1 MVVRSVLLLVGG
13 IGIGVVIGAGA
24 AAPQA
29 QGAQP
34 NVRLNHV
41 AISVP
46 NITEALQWYGTTM
59 GFKEVIRNTNPAGE
73 LQSAYI
79 QVSRDTFVELQ
90 QSNPQRPVGLNHWGL
105 EVADMAATVAT
116 FRQRG
121 ATVSDP
127 ADKPSAFSGGY
138 LANVT
143 DPHGGGRIELSFQP
157 ADSGKLRKATEAWK

>member
-1 MVVRSVLLLVGG
+1 MRGFILLVVGVVV
-13 IGIGVVIGAGA
+13 GVVIGTSSS
-24 AAPQA
+24 APLA
-29 QGAQP
+29 QGAQL

-46 NITEALQWYGTTM
+46 NINEALVWYQDKM
-59 GFKEVIRNTNPAGE
+59 GFREVIRNTSPQGE
-73 LQSAYI
+73 LMSAYI

-105 EVADMAATVAT
+105 EVTDMKAAVAT

-127 ADKPSAFSGGY
+127 ADKPSAFSGGF

-143 DPHGGGRIELSFQP
+143 DPNSGGRIELSYQP
-157 ADSGKLRKATEAWK
+157 AEGGKLRKATDDWK

>member
-1 MVVRSVLLLVGG
+1 MRGIVLFVAGIFVGTLVQV
-13 IGIGVVIGAGA
+13 GV
-24 AAPQA
+24 A
-29 QGAQP
+29 QGPSTQP
-34 NVRLNHV
+34 NVRVNHV
-41 AISVP
+41 AISVA
-46 NITEALQWYGTTM
+46 NIHEALTWYQDKM
-59 GFKEVIRNTNPAGE
+59 GFREVIRNTNAQGE

-105 EVADMAATVAT
+105 EVADMQAAVAT

-143 DPHGGGRIELSFQP
+143 DPHSGGRIELSYQP
-157 ADSGKLRKATEAWK
+157 ADGKLRKASDAWK

>member
-1 MVVRSVLLLVGG
+1 VRSVMLLVGG
-13 IGIGVVIGAGA
+13 IGIGLVIGAESTVS
-24 AAPQA
+24 QA

-46 NITEALQWYGTTM
+46 NITEALTWYRNTM
-59 GFKEVIRNTNPAGE
+59 GFREVIRNTNAAGE

-105 EVADMAATVAT
+105 EVADMAAAVST

-127 ADKPSAFSGGY
+127 ADKPSAFSGGF

-143 DPHGGGRIELSFQP
+143 DPHSGGRIELSFQP
-157 ADSGKLRKATEAWK
+157 ADGGKLRKATEEWK

>member
-1 MVVRSVLLLVGG
+1 MRGLVLFVAGILVGTF
-13 IGIGVVIGAGA
+13 VQSGA
-24 AAPQA
+24 A
-29 QGAQP
+29 QGTPGQP
-34 NVRLNHV
+34 AVRLNHV

-46 NITEALQWYGTTM
+46 NLSEALVWYRDKM
-59 GFKEVIRNTNPAGE
+59 GFREVIRNTSAQGE
-73 LQSAYI
+73 LMSAYI

-105 EVADMAATVAT
+105 EVADMKAAVAT

-127 ADKPSAFSGGY
+127 ADKPSAFSGGF

-143 DPHGGGRIELSFQP
+143 DPNSGGRIELSYQP
-157 ADSGKLRKATEAWK
+157 ADGKLRKATDDWK

>member
-1 MVVRSVLLLVGG
+1 MRGLMLLVVG
-13 IGIGVVIGAGA
+13 IFIGTFIQSGA
-24 AAPQA
+24 A
-29 QGAQP
+29 QGPSSQP

-46 NITEALQWYGTTM
+46 NINEALVWYRDTM
-59 GFKEVIRNTNPAGE
+59 GFREVIRNANAAGE

-90 QSNPQRPVGLNHWGL
+90 QSNAERPVGLNHWGL
-105 EVADMAATVAT
+105 EVTDMAAAVAT

-121 ATVSDP
+121 ATVSNP
-127 ADKPSAFSGGY
+127 ADKPSAFSGGF

-143 DPHGGGRIELSFQP
+143 DPHSGGRIELSYQP
-157 ADSGKLRKATEAWK
+157 ADGGKLRKATNDWK

>member
-1 MVVRSVLLLVGG
+1 MRSVMLLVVG
-13 IGIGVVIGAGA
+13 IGIGLVIGAETPA
-24 AAPQA
+24 SQA

-46 NITEALQWYGTTM
+46 NITEALTWYRNTM
-59 GFKEVIRNTNPAGE
+59 GFREVIRNTNAAGE

-105 EVADMAATVAT
+105 EVADMAAAVST

-121 ATVSDP
+121 ATVSNP
-127 ADKPSAFSGGY
+127 ADKPSAFSGGF

-143 DPHGGGRIELSFQP
+143 DPHSGGRIELSFQP
-157 ADSGKLRKATEAWK
+157 ADGGKLRKATEEWK

>member
-1 MVVRSVLLLVGG
+1 MRGVMLLIGG
-13 IGIGVVIGAGA
+13 IGIGLVVGTATP
-24 AAPQA
+24 APLA

-34 NVRLNHV
+34 GVRLNHV

-46 NITEALQWYGTTM
+46 NINEALVWYRDTM
-59 GFKEVIRNTNPAGE
+59 GFHEVIRNTNPQGE
-73 LQSAYI
+73 VMSAYI

-90 QSNPQRPVGLNHWGL
+90 QSNPERPVGLNHWGL
-105 EVADMAATVAT
+105 EVTDLKAAVAT

-127 ADKPSAFSGGY
+127 ADKPSAFSGGF

-143 DPHGGGRIELSFQP
+143 DPHSGGRIELSYQP
-157 ADSGKLRKATEAWK
+157 ADGKLRKASDGWK

>member
-1 MVVRSVLLLVGG
+1 MRGFMLLVA
-13 IGIGVVIGAGA
+13 GVVVGLVIGTSSS
-24 AAPQA
+24 APLA

-46 NITEALQWYGTTM
+46 NITEALVWYRDKM
-59 GFKEVIRNTNPAGE
+59 GFREVIRNTNAAGE

-105 EVADMAATVAT
+105 EVADMKAAVAT
-116 FRQRG
+116 FRQRS

-127 ADKPSAFSGGY
+127 ADKPSAFSGGF

-143 DPHGGGRIELSFQP
+143 DPHSGGRIELSYQP
-157 ADSGKLRKATEAWK
+157 AEGGKLRKATDDWK

>member
-1 MVVRSVLLLVGG
+1 MRSVMLLVGG
-13 IGIGVVIGAGA
+13 IGIGLVIGAE
-24 AAPQA
+24 APVSQA

-46 NITEALQWYGTTM
+46 NITEALTWYRNTM
-59 GFKEVIRNTNPAGE
+59 GFNEVIRNTNAAGE

-105 EVADMAATVAT
+105 EVADMAAA
-116 FRQRG
+116 
-121 ATVSDP
+121 VS
-127 ADKPSAFSGGY
+127 
-138 LANVT
+138 T
-143 DPHGGGRIELSFQP
+143 
-157 ADSGKLRKATEAWK
+157 TT

>member
-1 MVVRSVLLLVGG
+1 MIGLVVGT
-13 IGIGVVIGAGA
+13 ATP
-24 AAPQA
+24 APLA

-46 NITEALQWYGTTM
+46 NITEALVWYQDKR
-59 GFKEVIRNTNPAGE
+59 GFREVIRNTSPQGG
-73 LQSAYI
+73 LMSAYI

-90 QSNPQRPVGLNHWGL
+90 QSNSQRPVGLNHWGL
-105 EVADMAATVAT
+105 EVADMKAAVAM

-127 ADKPSAFSGGY
+127 ADKPSAFSGGF

-143 DPHGGGRIELSFQP
+143 DPNSGGRIELSYPP
-157 ADSGKLRKATEAWK
+157 AEGKLRKATDEWK

>member
-1 MVVRSVLLLVGG
+1 MRGFMLLVA
-13 IGIGVVIGAGA
+13 GVVVGLVIGTSSS
-24 AAPQA
+24 APLA

-46 NITEALQWYGTTM
+46 NINEALVWYRDKM
-59 GFKEVIRNTNPAGE
+59 GFREVIRNTNAAGE

-105 EVADMAATVAT
+105 EVADMKAAVAT
-116 FRQRG
+116 FRQRS

-127 ADKPSAFSGGY
+127 ADKPSAFSGGF

-143 DPHGGGRIELSFQP
+143 DPHSGGRIELSYQP
-157 ADSGKLRKATEAWK
+157 AEGGKLRKATDDWK

>member
-1 MVVRSVLLLVGG
+1 MR
-13 IGIGVVIGAGA
+13 GVVLFVAGILIGTFG
-24 AAPQA
+24 QSG
-29 QGAQP
+29 GAQSP
-34 NVRLNHV
+34 PSQPGVRVNHV
-41 AISVP
+41 AISVSDI
-46 NITEALQWYGTTM
+46 NEALVWYRDKM
-59 GFKEVIRNTNPAGE
+59 GFREVIRNTSPQGE
-73 LQSAYI
+73 LMSAYI

-105 EVADMAATVAT
+105 EVTDMKAAVET

-143 DPHGGGRIELSFQP
+143 DPHSGGRIELSYQP
-157 ADSGKLRKATEAWK
+157 AEGKLRKASDEWK

>member
-1 MVVRSVLLLVGG
+1 MRGFMLLVV
-13 IGIGVVIGAGA
+13 GVVVGVVLGTSNS
-24 AAPQA
+24 APLA

-46 NITEALQWYGTTM
+46 NINEALVWYRDTM
-59 GFKEVIRNTNPAGE
+59 GFREVIRNANAAGE

-105 EVADMAATVAT
+105 EVADMKAAVAT

-121 ATVSDP
+121 ATVSEP
-127 ADKPSAFSGGY
+127 SSTPSAFSGGF

-143 DPHGGGRIELSFQP
+143 DPNSGGRIELSEQP
-157 ADSGKLRKATEAWK
+157 AATGKLRKASESWK

>member
-1 MVVRSVLLLVGG
+1 M
-13 IGIGVVIGAGA
+13 
-24 AAPQA
+24 
-29 QGAQP
+29 
-34 NVRLNHV
+34 

-46 NITEALQWYGTTM
+46 NINEALVWYRDTM
-59 GFKEVIRNTNPAGE
+59 GFHEVIRNANPQGE
-73 LQSAYI
+73 VQSAYI

-105 EVADMAATVAT
+105 EVADMKAAVAT

-127 ADKPSAFSGGY
+127 ADKPSAFSGGF

-143 DPHGGGRIELSFQP
+143 DPHSGGRIELSYQP
-157 ADSGKLRKATEAWK
+157 AGWEVTKGVGRLEVTTVGFVFHIWCLVGGSCEK